1 MQLTL
6 PHNLFKKSLILSLL
20 FVHSSHHYVLCRGV
34 VREGDPVQVGP
45 QEDGGFVESTVAT
58 IRRNRAPCRMVRA
71 GQTATV
77 TLTHIE
83 RADIRKASVSSIS
96 VMQHIQRG

>member
-6 PHNLFKKSLILSLL
+6 PHNLFKKSLIL

-83 RADIRKASVSSIS
+83 RADIRKASASIS
-96 VMQHIQRG
+96 VMQHIWGV

>member
-1 MQLTL
+1 M
-6 PHNLFKKSLILSLL
+6 
-20 FVHSSHHYVLCRGV
+20 LCRGV

-45 QEDGGFVESTVAT
+45 QEDGGFVETTVAT

-71 GQTATV
+71 GQTATL

-83 RADIRKASVSSIS
+83 RADIRKASASIS
-96 VMQHIQRG
+96 VMQHLQRV